1 MYLLFFQYAAEVAL
15 VQSYSMGNTGATC
28 LSALRNMTCVLFL
41 FHRQKS
47 PARRGILRQRPT
59 LLCCRF
65 KLAKETGIK
74 MTTPSFD
81 SVESQA
87 SYGIGL
93 QVGQQ
98 LLESGLQ
105 GLQPEALLAGLRDAR
120 KGNSPAVPV
129 DVVHRALREVHER
142 AEGVRRE
149 RVEAMAAEGQTFLAE
164 NAQREGVNSTESG
177 LQFSVIKQGDG
188 PIPSR
193 QDRVRVHY
201 TGKLIDGTV
210 FDSSVAR
217 GEPAEFPV
225 TGVIAGW
232 IEALTLMPVGSKWE
246 LTIPHNLAYGERGAG
261 ASIPP
266 FSTLIFEVEL
276 LEIL

>member
-1 MYLLFFQYAAEVAL
+1 VPASIDKFD
-15 VQSYSMGNTGATC
+15 
-28 LSALRNMTCVLFL
+28 LRIVSL
-41 FHRQKS
+41 S
-47 PARRGILRQRPT
+47 PAKVIYDAADFTPAACAAMLPV
-59 LLCCRF
+59 LLYPRV
-65 KLAKETGIK
+65 KGTK

-81 SVESQA
+81 SVEAQA

-105 GLQPEALLAGLRDAR
+105 GLQPEALLAGLRDALE
-120 KGNSPAVPV
+120 GNSPAVPV

-142 AEGVRRE
+142 AESVRRE
-149 RVEAMAAEGQTFLAE
+149 RVEAMAAEGQAFLQDH
-164 NAQREGVNSTESG
+164 AQREGVSSTESG
-177 LQFSVIKQGDG
+177 LQFSVMTQGEG

-246 LTIPHNLAYGERGAG
+246 LVIPHNLAYGERGAG

>member
-1 MYLLFFQYAAEVAL
+1 
-15 VQSYSMGNTGATC
+15 
-28 LSALRNMTCVLFL
+28 
-41 FHRQKS
+41 
-47 PARRGILRQRPT
+47 
-59 LLCCRF
+59 
-65 KLAKETGIK
+65 

-81 SVESQA
+81 SIESQA

-98 LLESGLQ
+98 LRESGLQ
-105 GLQPEALLAGLRDAR
+105 GLLPEALVAGLRDALD
-120 KGNSPAVPV
+120 GNQPAVPV
-129 DVVHRALREVHER
+129 DVVHRALREIHER
-142 AEGVRRE
+142 ADAVRRE
-149 RVEAMAAEGQTFLAE
+149 RQQEMAADGQKYLDE
-164 NAQREGVNSTESG
+164 NREREGVNSTESG
-177 LQFSVIKQGDG
+177 LQFRVITQGEG
-188 PIPSR
+188 AIPAR
-193 QDRVRVHY
+193 KDRVRVHY

-210 FDSSVAR
+210 FDSSVMR

-225 TGVIAGW
+225 SGVIPGW

-246 LTIPHNLAYGERGAG
+246 LTIPQNLAYGERGAG

>member
-1 MYLLFFQYAAEVAL
+1 
-15 VQSYSMGNTGATC
+15 
-28 LSALRNMTCVLFL
+28 
-41 FHRQKS
+41 
-47 PARRGILRQRPT
+47 
-59 LLCCRF
+59 
-65 KLAKETGIK
+65 

-81 SVESQA
+81 SVEAQA

-98 LLESGLQ
+98 LQDSGLQ
-105 GLQPEALLAGLRDAR
+105 GLQPEALLAGLRDALE
-120 KGNSPAVPV
+120 GNAPAVPV

-142 AEGVRRE
+142 ADAVRRE
-149 RVEAMAAEGQTFLAE
+149 KQQEMAAEGQQFLQDY
-164 NAQREGVNSTESG
+164 AQREGVSTTESG
-177 LQFSVIKQGDG
+177 LQFSVINQGAG
-188 PIPSR
+188 AIPAR
-193 QDRVRVHY
+193 TDRVRVHY

-225 TGVIAGW
+225 SGVIAGW

-246 LTIPHNLAYGERGAG
+246 LVIPHNLAYGERGAG

-266 FSTLIFEVEL
+266 YSTLIFEVEL

>member
-1 MYLLFFQYAAEVAL
+1 
-15 VQSYSMGNTGATC
+15 
-28 LSALRNMTCVLFL
+28 
-41 FHRQKS
+41 
-47 PARRGILRQRPT
+47 
-59 LLCCRF
+59 
-65 KLAKETGIK
+65 

-81 SVESQA
+81 SIESQA

-98 LLESGLQ
+98 LRESGLQ
-105 GLQPEALLAGLRDAR
+105 GLLPEALVAGLRDALE
-120 KGNSPAVPV
+120 GNQPAVPV
-129 DVVHRALREVHER
+129 DVVHRALREIHER
-142 AEGVRRE
+142 ADAVRRE
-149 RVEAMAAEGQTFLAE
+149 RQQAMAADGQKYLDE
-164 NAQREGVNSTESG
+164 NREREGVNSTESG
-177 LQFSVIKQGDG
+177 LQFRVITQGEG
-188 PIPSR
+188 AIPSR
-193 QDRVRVHY
+193 KDRVRVHY

-225 TGVIAGW
+225 SGVIPGW

-246 LTIPHNLAYGERGAG
+246 LTIPQNLAYGERGAG

>member
-1 MYLLFFQYAAEVAL
+1 
-15 VQSYSMGNTGATC
+15 
-28 LSALRNMTCVLFL
+28 
-41 FHRQKS
+41 
-47 PARRGILRQRPT
+47 
-59 LLCCRF
+59 
-65 KLAKETGIK
+65 

-81 SVESQA
+81 SVEAKA

-105 GLQPEALLAGLRDAR
+105 GLQPEALLAGLRDALE
-120 KGNSPAVPV
+120 GNSPAVPV

-142 AEGVRRE
+142 AEGVRRA
-149 RVEAMAAEGQTFLAE
+149 RTEAMAAEGQAFL
-164 NAQREGVNSTESG
+164 
-177 LQFSVIKQGDG
+177 
-188 PIPSR
+188 
-193 QDRVRVHY
+193 HY
-201 TGKLIDGTV
+201 TGKLIDGSV

-225 TGVIAGW
+225 SGVIPGW

-246 LTIPHNLAYGERGAG
+246 LVIPQNLAYGERGAG

>member
-1 MYLLFFQYAAEVAL
+1 
-15 VQSYSMGNTGATC
+15 
-28 LSALRNMTCVLFL
+28 
-41 FHRQKS
+41 
-47 PARRGILRQRPT
+47 
-59 LLCCRF
+59 
-65 KLAKETGIK
+65 

-81 SVESQA
+81 SVEAQA

-105 GLQPEALLAGLRDAR
+105 GLQPEALLAGLRDALE
-120 KGNSPAVPV
+120 GNSPAVPV

-149 RVEAMAAEGQTFLAE
+149 RVQAMAAEGQKFLDQ
-164 NAQREGVNSTESG
+164 NAQREGVSSTESG

-188 PIPSR
+188 AIPSR

-201 TGKLIDGTV
+201 TGKLNDGTV
-210 FDSSVAR
+210 SVAR

-225 TGVIAGW
+225 SGVIAGW

-246 LTIPHNLAYGERGAG
+246 LVIPHNIAYGERGAG